1 MAAVTATYRKPR
13 PRDASRTP
21 PDKVIRVGVEEYSRT
36 FRLTVEEAER
46 IVRELNAAIFQAKA
60 ARSGVHEPAV
70 APAEGGE

>member
-1 MAAVTATYRKPR
+1 MPAVTATYRKPR
-13 PRDASRTP
+13 PTSRTP
-21 PDKVIRVGVEEYSRT
+21 SDKVIRVGVEEYSRT